1 MLSDEEKTFLEYW
14 EKNRE
19 REKKNFKQLMIGL
32 PLGLLFALPIL
43 VNFFS
48 GWYTRADMVGRSQ
61 FNPLIL
67 IIAVLG
73 IAIFLGLFSKKHQ
86 WDMREQRYQELKSR
100 EDQKMPDQDA
110 SS

>member
-1 MLSDEEKTFLEYW
+1 
-14 EKNRE
+14 
-19 REKKNFKQLMIGL
+19 MIGL

-73 IAIFLGLFSKKHQ
+73 IAIFFGLFSKKHQ